1 MFTAPANEQDKGF
14 TLLEIMVAVG
24 IFAIMSLSIYRF
36 VQANLVAV
44 RVSSEVSSADS
55 LYDGLRDLLTAQWQ
69 SLPSGVG
76 AMSGDAVKVSD
87 LSRDQ
92 ITWRCGAGPGLLTRY
107 ANSDYVVSLRL
118 KAEENDPEKIDLG
131 IVRRPFNDE
140 AATDV
145 HESWVPLIRNVQSLE
160 IRYFDPRL
168 NVWQDRWSD
177 NVALPRLVRIS
188 IGRKDAAFPWQAI
201 IALSHTAL

>member
-1 MFTAPANEQDKGF
+1 MSTAPAKQRNPGF

-24 IFAIMSLSIYRF
+24 IFAVMALAIYRF
-36 VQANLVAV
+36 VQSNLVAL
-44 RVSSEVSSADS
+44 RVSSEVSTADS
-55 LYDGLRDLLTAQWQ
+55 LYDGLRDLLTSQWQ
-69 SLPSGVG
+69 SLPSGIG
-76 AMSGDAVKVSD
+76 ALSGDAVKVSD

-107 ANSDYVVSLRL
+107 ANTDYTVSLRL
-118 KAEENDPEKIDLG
+118 KAEENNPDKIDLG
-131 IVRRPFNDE
+131 ILRKPFDDQ

-145 HESWVPLIRNVQSLE
+145 HESWIPLIRDVQGLE

-177 NVALPRLVRIS
+177 NVALPRLVKITIS
-188 IGRKDAAFPWQAI
+188 RKDTSFPWQAI